1 MPTTFHILDCF
12 ARDEKIMSETATEK
26 EVQYTNAVDEEDDE
40 FQAPSRPA
48 EKTDKKDHS
57 NKAFILHLFG
67 KTADGTSIRADVRGF
82 KPFFFVKAPDGPAS
96 VHEKARIAVTQ
107 YLGRHIYPAAVANTI
122 QVEKCRRKELF
133 GFTRDREVNMLR
145 ITVPSKGL
153 FNDVVKCFC
162 NGSWEPELKT
172 MRNGQKDVL
181 GGPYGAS
188 VPTVYEANL
197 DPMLRFL
204 HLRNLKPCNWAIID
218 GIDEE
223 DFEDETVTLECDWED
238 ISPCEK
244 PPKATAPFKIASW
257 DIECMS
263 TTGAFPVAAKGD
275 PIIQIGTIVGTLGEP
290 ELEKHIFVLGTC
302 NPIPGAVVHT
312 FKKEREMLLAWCNWI
327 DEQGIDVLMGYNIFG
342 FDERYL
348 WDSAVF
354 LSIEKMMEIQQLN
367 RLHEEGQMMRLDEK
381 RLSSSAMG
389 DNFMWLWNTT
399 GRLRVDLFHYIKRGY
414 PLPSYKLDDTSRN
427 FLGETVKGIEQK
439 VDSWLL
445 RTKSGKLNQEA
456 AIGRSLVLLNDGGD
470 SLCEKV
476 NIVGV
481 EDGCITIEVP
491 DDVVP
496 EEVSK
501 WAVVKDDVT
510 PAEMFK
516 MHGQGP
522 AERATIG
529 RYCIQDCQLV
539 LDLFKKLDV
548 FNNSMSMANVCS
560 VPVSYIFL
568 RGQGVKIE
576 SLMFKYCYERGQCI
590 MVLPSAKVDGETY
603 EGAIVLDPTPGFY
616 TAPVGVADFASLYP
630 STIISENISHD
641 TLVWVKDYN
650 DKGELLAHVWG
661 SDEYDNLEGQRYTD
675 IEYDNMIDDPE
686 DQRKVK
692 RKIKAGVRVCR
703 YAQDKIGTIPQIV
716 AGLLA
721 ARKAKRKEGEKATDP
736 FVKALLDSEQLAY
749 KLTANS
755 LYGQLG
761 SGTFKVRLRPLAAS
775 VTAYGRKQI
784 MFAKTA
790 IEDRYG
796 RHANHPHCSATAD
809 TVYGDSVAADTVLH
823 SLRYNGITLQPTVIS
838 AIDKFFHGEWKKCI
852 DDGREEKESFETPGL
867 ETMTE
872 KGWTPVHRIIRHT
885 LAPHKKMLTVSYTN
899 GPDTGTISV
908 TDDHSMLLADGTEI
922 SPTNLK
928 PGDKLLTC
936 STGATVVSVD
946 EIQYSGYVYDLT
958 TENHHFQAGPLGL
971 VVHNTDSLFIA
982 FNPRDPTTGKAL
994 EGKAAVEKTI
1004 ELTEEAGKY
1013 VTKALKSPHDFEF
1026 DKVYWPF
1033 IIFSKKRYV
1042 GHKYEDPDH
1051 PDKYKLA
1058 FMGVALKR
1066 RDYAPIVK
1074 RVYSSALNVLL
1085 HERNVAKAAGLV
1097 QQMTKELVEGRF
1109 GLQPLI
1115 ISKSLKSE
1123 YANPKSIAHKVLADR
1138 ITARDPGNAPASG
1151 DRIPFVYIQPQV
1163 GQAAP
1168 DLQGDR
1174 IETPTYIKEKGLKP
1188 DYMFY
1193 IDHQI
1198 ANPVCQLFGVVVEQ
1212 IPGFHQQP
1220 VPRGGW
1226 SEDPEKLAVQR
1237 ETTAYNL
1244 LFADAIAS
1252 NTKGAKRAFGKL
1264 LGAETMAPV
1273 TSSGKRAPRAL
1284 PSSVTPAAPKKQS
1297 VLDSMFMDVLKVA
1310 AAKELQKQKKAE
1322 EKKKAAE
1329 TTDAAEEVA
1338 ALPKKKVTRRLK
1350 ENGSAAVKEA

>member
-1 MPTTFHILDCF
+1 MTLTFHILDCF

-26 EVQYTNAVDEEDDE
+26 VVQYTGEVDEDDE
-40 FQAPSRPA
+40 EFQVPVRSA
-48 EKTDKKDHS
+48 EKSDKKDHT
-57 NKAFILHLFG
+57 NKSFIVHLFG
-67 KTADGTSIRADVRGF
+67 KTADGISIRADIRGF
-82 KPFFFVKAPDGPAS
+82 KPFFFIRAPDGPAS
-96 VHEKARIAVTQ
+96 VHEKARVTILQ
-107 YLGRHIYPAAVANTI
+107 YLSRHIRPAAVANTI
-122 QVEKCRRKELF
+122 EVEKCKRKELF

-172 MRNGQKDVL
+172 MFNGKKDVL
-181 GGPYGAS
+181 GGPYGS
-188 VPTVYEANL
+188 TVPTVYEANL

-204 HLRNLKPCNWAIID
+204 HLRNLKPCNWATIE
-218 GIDEE
+218 GIDED
-223 DFEDETVTLECDWED
+223 DFEDETVTLECEWED
-238 ISPCEK
+238 IGPCASP
-244 PPKATAPFKIASW
+244 PRATAPFKIASW

-275 PIIQIGTIVGTLGEP
+275 PIIQIGTILGTLGEP
-290 ELEKHIFVLGTC
+290 ETEKHIFVLGSC
-302 NPIPGAVVHT
+302 DPIPGAVVHT

-348 WDSAVF
+348 WDRCEF
-354 LSIEKMMEIQQLN
+354 LQVHKMMEVQQLN

-427 FLGETVKGIEQK
+427 FLGEAVKGIEQK

-445 RTKSGKLNQEA
+445 RTKAGKPNQDVA
-456 AIGRSLVLLNDGGD
+456 VGRSLVLLNDGGD

-476 NIVGV
+476 NVVAV
-481 EDGCITIEVP
+481 EDGCITIEIP

-501 WAVVKDDVT
+501 WAIVKDDVT

-522 AERATIG
+522 AERATIA

-539 LDLFKKLDV
+539 LDLFRKLDV

-590 MVLPSAKVDGETY
+590 MVLPSAKADGETY

-650 DKGELLAHVWG
+650 DKGELIAHVWG

-784 MFAKTA
+784 MFSKAA
-790 IEDRYG
+790 IESFYG
-796 RHANHPHCSATAD
+796 PTSGNPRSSAV
-809 TVYGDSVAADTVLH
+809 TVYGD
-823 SLRYNGITLQPTVIS
+823 
-838 AIDKFFHGEWKKCI
+838 
-852 DDGREEKESFETPGL
+852 
-867 ETMTE
+867 
-872 KGWTPVHRIIRHT
+872 
-885 LAPHKKMLTVSYTN
+885 
-899 GPDTGTISV
+899 
-908 TDDHSMLLADGTEI
+908 
-922 SPTNLK
+922 
-928 PGDKLLTC
+928 
-936 STGATVVSVD
+936 
-946 EIQYSGYVYDLT
+946 
-958 TENHHFQAGPLGL
+958 
-971 VVHNTDSLFIA
+971 TDSLFIA
-982 FNPRDPTTGKAL
+982 FHPKDPATGKPL
-994 EGKAAVEKTI
+994 EGKEALEATI
-1004 ELTEEAGKY
+1004 ALTEEAGKF
-1013 VTKALKSPHDFEF
+1013 VSKMLKAPHDFEF

-1085 HERNVAKAAGLV
+1085 HERDVAKAAGLV

-1115 ISKSLKSE
+1115 ISKSLKAE
-1123 YANPKSIAHKVLADR
+1123 YADPTRIAHKALADR
-1138 ITARDPGNAPASG
+1138 IAKRDPGNAPASG

-1220 VPRGGW
+1220 APRGGW
-1226 SEDPEKLAVQR
+1226 SADPEKLAVQR

-1244 LFADAIAS
+1244 LFANAIAS
-1252 NTKGAKRAFGKL
+1252 NTKGATRAFAKL
-1264 LGAETMAPV
+1264 LGAETVAP
-1273 TSSGKRAPRAL
+1273 TPSAKRAPRAL
-1284 PSSVTPAAPKKQS
+1284 PSSVAPAAPKKQS

-1310 AAKELQKQKKAE
+1310 AAKEIQKQKKAE
-1322 EKKKAAE
+1322 EKKKAA
-1329 TTDAAEEVA
+1329 AEGVPEGEAV
-1338 ALPKKKVTRRLK
+1338 PQKRKVTKRLK
-1350 ENGSAAVKEA
+1350 ETPSTE

>member
-1 MPTTFHILDCF
+1 MPLNFHILDCF

-26 EVQYTNAVDEEDDE
+26 VVQYTGEVDEDDE
-40 FQAPSRPA
+40 EFQTPA
-48 EKTDKKDHS
+48 RSYGGGDKSDKKDHS
-57 NKAFILHLFG
+57 NKAFIVHFFG
-67 KTADGTSIRADVRGF
+67 KTAEGVSVRADIRGF

-96 VHEKARIAVTQ
+96 VHEKARLAVVH
-107 YLGRHIYPAAVANTI
+107 YLGRNIYPAAVANSI

-133 GFTRDREVNMLR
+133 GFTQNREVNMLR

-153 FNDVVKCFC
+153 FNDVKNCFC
-162 NGSWEPELKT
+162 NSSWEPELKV
-172 MRNGQKDVL
+172 MRNGQKDAI
-181 GGPYGAS
+181 GGPYGSS

-204 HLRNLKPCNWAIID
+204 HLRNLKPCNWCTID
-218 GIDEE
+218 GIDED
-223 DFEDETVTLECDWED
+223 DFDDEAVTLECEWDD
-238 ISPCEK
+238 VSPCSL
-244 PPKATAPFKIASW
+244 PPRATAPFKIASW

-275 PIIQIGTIVGTLGEP
+275 PIIQIGTILGTLGEP
-290 ELEKHIFVLGTC
+290 ETEKHIFVLGTC
-302 NPIPGAVVHT
+302 DKIPDGIVHT
-312 FKKEREMLLAWCNWI
+312 FKKEREMILAWCNWI
-327 DEQGIDVLMGYNIFG
+327 DEQGIDILMGYNIFG

-348 WDSAVF
+348 WDRAVF
-354 LSIEKMMEIQQLN
+354 LGIEKMMEIQQLN

-399 GRLRVDLFHYIKRGY
+399 GRLRIDLFHYIKRGY

-427 FLGETVKGIEQK
+427 FLGEAVKGIEQK
-439 VDSWLL
+439 VDGWLL
-445 RTKSGKLNQEA
+445 RTKSGKSNQDI

-476 NIVGV
+476 TVVGV

-491 DDVVP
+491 DDVVAD
-496 EEVSK
+496 EVSK
-501 WAVVKDDVT
+501 WAIVKDDVT

-516 MHGQGP
+516 MHQQGP
-522 AERATIG
+522 SERAIVA

-590 MVLPSAKVDGETY
+590 MVLPSAKADGETY

-650 DKGELLAHVWG
+650 DKGELLAHIWG

-692 RKIKAGVRVCR
+692 RKIKAGIRVCR

-784 MFAKTA
+784 MFSKTA
-790 IEDRYG
+790 IETFYG
-796 RHANHPHCSATAD
+796 PKSGNPKSNAI
-809 TVYGDSVAADTVLH
+809 TVYGD
-823 SLRYNGITLQPTVIS
+823 
-838 AIDKFFHGEWKKCI
+838 
-852 DDGREEKESFETPGL
+852 
-867 ETMTE
+867 
-872 KGWTPVHRIIRHT
+872 
-885 LAPHKKMLTVSYTN
+885 
-899 GPDTGTISV
+899 
-908 TDDHSMLLADGTEI
+908 
-922 SPTNLK
+922 
-928 PGDKLLTC
+928 
-936 STGATVVSVD
+936 
-946 EIQYSGYVYDLT
+946 
-958 TENHHFQAGPLGL
+958 
-971 VVHNTDSLFIA
+971 TDSLFIA
-982 FNPRDPTTGKAL
+982 FHPKDPATGKPL
-994 EGKAAVEKTI
+994 EGKEALEATI
-1004 ELTEEAGKY
+1004 ALTEEAGKF
-1013 VTKALKSPHDFEF
+1013 VSKMLKAPHDFEF

-1085 HERNVAKAAGLV
+1085 HERDVAKAAGLV
-1097 QQMTKELVEGRF
+1097 QMMTKELVEGRF

-1115 ISKSLKSE
+1115 ISKSLKAE
-1123 YANPKSIAHKVLADR
+1123 YADPTRIAHKALADR
-1138 ITARDPGNAPASG
+1138 IAKREPGNAPASG

-1174 IETPTYIKEKGLKP
+1174 IETPSYIKEKGLKP

-1220 VPRGGW
+1220 APRGGW

-1244 LFADAIAS
+1244 LFADAIMS
-1252 NTKGAKRAFGKL
+1252 NNKGAKRAFAKL
-1264 LGAETMAPV
+1264 LGAETAP
-1273 TSSGKRAPRAL
+1273 
-1284 PSSVTPAAPKKQS
+1284 
-1297 VLDSMFMDVLKVA
+1297 A
-1310 AAKELQKQKKAE
+1310 AAKRSRVLYHLLLLLPRQRNRVYSTVCLWMYSKWRLRSRFRNRRRRKRRRKLPLTLQTQ
-1322 EKKKAAE
+1322 
-1329 TTDAAEEVA
+1329 
-1338 ALPKKKVTRRLK
+1338 LLLSNRSRR
-1350 ENGSAAVKEA
+1350 